1 MRRVRGY
8 QFKSEGPGEPKKN
21 PSAYRVLDDASERL
35 ADAPALPSPSTD
47 GRGLEE
53 QGFAETV

>member
-21 PSAYRVLDDASERL
+21 PSAYRMLDDASERL
-35 ADAPALPSPSTD
+35 ADALALPSPNAD
-47 GRGLEE
+47 GEELEK